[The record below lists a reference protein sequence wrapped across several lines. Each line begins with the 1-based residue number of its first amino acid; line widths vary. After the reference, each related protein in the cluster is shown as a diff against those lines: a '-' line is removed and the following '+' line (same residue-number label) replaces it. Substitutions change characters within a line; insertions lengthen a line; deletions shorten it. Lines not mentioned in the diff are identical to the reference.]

1 MEQTLKI
8 TNVFSDTTR
17 FHIYQY
23 LLQNQETP
31 VTVLNI
37 AEKFDIHP
45 NVARLHLS
53 KLEEIDVV
61 TSYYEKTG
69 RGGRPSKLYQ
79 LSDNV
84 IELNFPHRDYKLL
97 SSIAIETLAE
107 LGDVGKK
114 ALYKTGS
121 KYGKQIIDRSLHKTS
136 PSDLTVEQKID
147 LLEEAS
153 TMLGM
158 YPDFI
163 YDDETKSIRFQI
175 KNCPFKEVTAENRTM
190 ICQMHTS
197 FIKGMFDELFDDIEL
212 IELENMFDGCSSCK
226 YVAKLSVV

>member
-1 MEQTLKI
+1 
-8 TNVFSDTTR
+8 

-97 SSIAIETLAE
+97 SSIAIDTLAD
-107 LGDVGKK
+107 LGYVGKK

-121 KYGKQIIDRSLHKTS
+121 KYCKTTINRSLHNTS
-136 PSDLTVEQKID
+136 PRVLTVDQKIH

-153 TMLGM
+153 TMLRM

-163 YDDETKSIRFQI
+163 YDEATK
-175 KNCPFKEVTAENRTM
+175 
-190 ICQMHTS
+190 
-197 FIKGMFDELFDDIEL
+197 
-212 IELENMFDGCSSCK
+212 
-226 YVAKLSVV
+226 